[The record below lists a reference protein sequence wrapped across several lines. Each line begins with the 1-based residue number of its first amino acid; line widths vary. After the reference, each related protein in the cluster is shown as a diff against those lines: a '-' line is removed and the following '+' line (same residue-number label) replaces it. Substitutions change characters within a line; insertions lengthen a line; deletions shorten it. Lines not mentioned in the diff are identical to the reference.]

1 MVFGTISVVPVF
13 LFSLPPDFELED
25 ALVGGLE
32 DGGAEDE
39 SDLLLL
45 ILLLPLLLLLLLAA
59 FFSRRRQ
66 SFAPDGFDIPEFL
79 DTTRDELGL

>member
-45 ILLLPLLLLLLLAA
+45 ILLLPLLLLLAA